1 MADATDYGLASYVYT
16 RLGMCA
22 QDGQRVDSGMTGVD
36 VGVIS
41 NAHHR
46 SATSSRSGTGREGG
60 PEGPLEHP
68 DVKYV
73 KYAMFAN
80 SDSGAG

>member
-1 MADATDYGLASYVYT
+1 MADATDYGLASHVHT

-22 QDGQRVDSGMTGVD
+22 PDGQRVGFGHDRRQRRCDLQRPSPFGD
-36 VGVIS
+36 IKQ
-41 NAHHR
+41 
-46 SATSSRSGTGREGG
+46 SGTGREGG

>member
-1 MADATDYGLASYVYT
+1 
-16 RLGMCA
+16 
-22 QDGQRVDSGMTGVD
+22 MTGVN

-46 SATSSRSGTGREGG
+46 SATSSSQAPVARAG
-60 PEGPLEHP
+60 PKGPLEHP